1 MHIPVLLK
9 EVIEIL
15 NPQKNENFI
24 DCNLGEAGHILEI
37 LKRTKPEGKILGI
50 ELDEETIKKAKEKLI
65 GFEDRIVIENDNF
78 RNLKEIVQKNDFKNV
93 SGILFDL
100 GMSSGSLEE
109 SGRGFSFL
117 RNEPL
122 MMNYGNDV
130 LILAK
135 DILNKWSEKDLEK
148 IFKEYGEERFSYR
161 IAKEIVRSR
170 KEKNI
175 ETTFD
180 LVEIV
185 KRVVPKKFQ
194 FMKIHPA
201 TKIFQALRIEV
212 NDELENLKEGLESSL
227 EILNSGGKIV
237 VISFHSLE
245 DRIVKNF
252 FRDNKERLEIL
263 TKKPITP
270 SEEEIERN
278 IRSRS
283 AKLRAVIKK

>member
-24 DCNLGEAGHILEI
+24 DCNLGEAGHTIEI
-37 LKRTKPEGKILGI
+37 LKKTEPKGKILGI
-50 ELDEETIKKAKEKLI
+50 ELDKKTIKKAKEKLI
-65 GFEDRIVIENDNF
+65 EFKDRVLIENDNF
-78 RNLKEIVQKNDFKNV
+78 KNLKRIVEKNDFKNV

-100 GMSSGSLEE
+100 GMSSRSLEE

-122 MMNYGNDV
+122 LMNYGDDALV
-130 LILAK
+130 LAK

-148 IFKEYGEERFSYR
+148 IFREYGEERFSKR
-161 IAKEIVRSR
+161 IAEEIARVR
-170 KEKNI
+170 KEKQI
-175 ETTFD
+175 KTTFD

-185 KRVVPKKFQ
+185 KRVVPKKFH

-201 TKIFQALRIEV
+201 TKIFQAIRIEV
-212 NDELENLKEGLESSL
+212 NDELENLEIGLKMSL

-252 FRDNKERLEIL
+252 FRDNKDKLEII

-270 SEEEIERN
+270 KEEEIKRN